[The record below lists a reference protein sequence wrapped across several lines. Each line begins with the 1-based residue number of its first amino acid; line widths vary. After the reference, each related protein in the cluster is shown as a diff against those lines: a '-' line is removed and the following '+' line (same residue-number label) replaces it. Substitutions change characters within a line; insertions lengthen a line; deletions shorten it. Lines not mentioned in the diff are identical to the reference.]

1 MLCVAVNALHPTST
15 QYHLPMQVAI
25 GTVVGGKVVVNRLDL
40 ADGEI
45 VTVLIQ
51 EPEEEVH
58 LSPEDEADLLDAIA
72 EADRGDTISAD
83 ERFTRLERIR

>member
-1 MLCVAVNALHPTST
+1 MLCVAVNALQPTST

-72 EADRGDTISAD
+72 EADRGDTISTD

>member
-1 MLCVAVNALHPTST
+1 MLCVAVNALQPTST

-25 GTVVGGKVVVNRLDL
+25 GTVVGGNVVVNRLDL

-45 VTVLIQ
+45 VTVLTQ

-72 EADRGDTISAD
+72 EADRGDTISTD
-83 ERFTRLERIR
+83 ERFTRLDRIR